1 MIYQISELQKFG
13 QGCSKIVYQHPEDDN
28 KIIKIMNP
36 EFVGED
42 GGWQDHTFKRNL
54 SNGVFK
60 QFQRQI
66 LEYLKLCKVHY
77 QANQFEFPVETPY
90 GFAMTS
96 QGLGLVTEKILS
108 PNGKGMTL
116 HEMCQQNLFED
127 KHAKAL
133 ADFYDAC
140 CDLHIVFGEVNING
154 IMYTESRNN
163 KPEFVLVDGIGEKLF
178 IPLRKMSK
186 RINAW
191 NIRKMQNRINAEM
204 QIILDSHKK

>member
-1 MIYQISELQKFG
+1 MIYQISELQHFG

-36 EFVGED
+36 KYVGED
-42 GGWQDHTFKRNL
+42 GGWQDHTFKRNR

-66 LEYLKLCKVHY
+66 LEYLKLCKNNYKDNRFH
-77 QANQFEFPVETPY
+77 FPIETTY

-96 QGLGLVTEKILS
+96 NGLGLVTEKIIS

-116 HEMCQQNLFED
+116 YEMCLQNLFHE

-133 ADFYDAC
+133 AEFYDTC
-140 CDLHIVFGEVNING
+140 CDLHIVYGEVNING
-154 IMYTESRNN
+154 IMYTECRND

-178 IPLRKMSK
+178 IPIRSLSK
-186 RINAW
+186 TINTK
-191 NIRKMQNRINAEM
+191 NIRKMQKRIDAEIQVLLNAH
-204 QIILDSHKK
+204 SY